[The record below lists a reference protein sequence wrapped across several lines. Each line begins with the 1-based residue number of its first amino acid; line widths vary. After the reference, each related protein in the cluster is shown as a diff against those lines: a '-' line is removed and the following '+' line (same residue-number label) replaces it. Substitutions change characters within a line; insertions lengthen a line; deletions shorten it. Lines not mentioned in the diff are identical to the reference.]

1 MSWLAGRENVQ
12 YNIVQY
18 YHRHSQYRTERLY
31 RHPAHLISGSIIM
44 KATVTLRAMR
54 CVEKKTNNKV
64 VGQSSLLFAVQTK
77 YLQLIKSIKG
87 LRFPFENY
95 QKILLN
101 Y

>member
-1 MSWLAGRENVQ
+1 MFSIEL
-12 YNIVQY
+12 YNITLTTTNTELLY
-18 YHRHSQYRTERLY
+18 THLTSHSV
-31 RHPAHLISGSIIM
+31 IM

-87 LRFPFENY
+87 LRFSFENY